1 MSRPTVTNDAKEND
15 SSARAQQSA
24 QGPSSIATKYG
35 FNLHLEIYV
44 QFLNESLQN
53 LHQRIMQLKFSKKY
67 RTNHGNIYIIAHNTM
82 LYRLVI
88 PL

>member
-1 MSRPTVTNDAKEND
+1 MGLYKKYTRPIYD
-15 SSARAQQSA
+15 
-24 QGPSSIATKYG
+24 PIIIYHIATKYG
-35 FNLHLEIYV
+35 FNLHLEIYI

-67 RTNHGNIYIIAHNTM
+67 RTNHGNIYIITHNTM